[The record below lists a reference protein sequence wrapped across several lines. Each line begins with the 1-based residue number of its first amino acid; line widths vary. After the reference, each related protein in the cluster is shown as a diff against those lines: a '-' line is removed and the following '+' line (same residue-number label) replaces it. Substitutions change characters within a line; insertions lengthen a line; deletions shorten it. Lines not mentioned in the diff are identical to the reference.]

1 LTDQSINVD
10 PVWTGCLWRDT
21 RVEADV
27 VTDNDR
33 RYMRRAIEL
42 AERGRGRVS
51 PNPLVGALIVAR
63 GEVLGEGWHARLG
76 DLHAEAE
83 AIADARGRGTEIA
96 GATMY
101 VTLEPCAHQG
111 RQPPCADAV
120 AAAGIAR
127 VVIGT
132 DDPSGNASGRGPGVL
147 RDEGVSVEFIDGA
160 EATAARL
167 LVQPFRKHARTG
179 QPLVTLKSAVTLDG
193 RTATSSGDSKW
204 ISGDAGR
211 ELVHRWRASVD
222 AVAVGIGTAIADDA
236 LLTARGVGA
245 ERQPMRVVFDS
256 EARLPQDGR
265 LVATATEAPVLV
277 IAGPSAPG
285 SRIDG
290 LTNAG
295 VEVVVCGGEGPERL
309 SAALDE
315 LGRRDVTSLL
325 LEGGPT
331 LAGAFADAGEID
343 ELRLFVAPKLLGG
356 AEAQPLLGG
365 IGAGRLADARP
376 ALAMEWEA
384 CGEDLLI
391 RARIR
396 EW

>member
-1 LTDQSINVD
+1 VQVDVATDS
-10 PVWTGCLWRDT
+10 
-21 RVEADV
+21 
-27 VTDNDR
+27 DR

-51 PNPLVGALIVAR
+51 PNPLVGAVIVADA
-63 GEVLGEGWHARLG
+63 EVLGQGWHARLG
-76 DLHAEAE
+76 DLHAEAA
-83 AIADARGRGTEIA
+83 AIADARERGAEIA

-111 RQPPCADAV
+111 RQPPCADAI
-120 AAAGIAR
+120 AAAGIGR

-132 DDPSGNASGRGPGVL
+132 DDPSERANGRGPGVL
-147 RDEGVSVEFIDGA
+147 RDEGISVEFIDGA

-167 LVQPFRKHARTG
+167 LIQPFRKHARTG
-179 QPLVTLKSAVTLDG
+179 KPLLTLKSAVTLDG

-204 ISGDAGR
+204 ISGDASR
-211 ELVHRWRASVD
+211 ELVHRWRAAVD

-245 ERQPMRVVFDS
+245 ERQPKRVVFDS
-256 EARLPQDGR
+256 GARLPLDGR

-277 IAGPSAPG
+277 IAGPDAPR
-285 SRIDG
+285 SRVDG

-295 VEVVVCGGEGPERL
+295 VEVIICGGEGSERL
-309 SAALDE
+309 AAALSE
-315 LGRRDVTSLL
+315 LGRREVTSVL

-343 ELRLFVAPKLLGG
+343 EVRLFVAPKLLGG
-356 AEAQPLLGG
+356 VEARPLLGG
-365 IGAGRLADARP
+365 IGAGRLAEAQT
-376 ALAMEWEA
+376 ALSMVAEP

-391 RARIR
+391 RARVR

>member
-1 LTDQSINVD
+1 VQVDVATDS
-10 PVWTGCLWRDT
+10 
-21 RVEADV
+21 
-27 VTDNDR
+27 DR

-51 PNPLVGALIVAR
+51 PNPLVGAVIVADA
-63 GEVLGEGWHARLG
+63 EVLGQGWHARLG
-76 DLHAEAE
+76 DLHAEAA
-83 AIADARGRGTEIA
+83 AIADARERGAEIA

-111 RQPPCADAV
+111 RQPPCADAI
-120 AAAGIAR
+120 AAAGIER

-132 DDPSGNASGRGPGVL
+132 DDPSERANGRGPGVL
-147 RDEGVSVEFIDGA
+147 RDEGISVEFIDGA

-167 LVQPFRKHARTG
+167 LIQPFRKHARTG
-179 QPLVTLKSAVTLDG
+179 KPLLTLKSAVTLDG

-204 ISGDAGR
+204 ISGDASR
-211 ELVHRWRASVD
+211 ELVHRWRAAVD

-245 ERQPMRVVFDS
+245 ERQPKRVVFDS
-256 EARLPQDGR
+256 GARLPLDGR

-277 IAGPSAPG
+277 IAGQDAPR
-285 SRIDG
+285 SRVDG

-295 VEVVVCGGEGPERL
+295 VEVIICGGEGSERL
-309 SAALDE
+309 AAALSE
-315 LGRRDVTSLL
+315 LGRREVTSVL

-343 ELRLFVAPKLLGG
+343 EVRLFVAPKLLGG
-356 AEAQPLLGG
+356 VEARPLLGG
-365 IGAGRLADARP
+365 IGAGRLAEAQT
-376 ALAMEWEA
+376 ALSMVAEP

-391 RARIR
+391 RARLR

>member
-1 LTDQSINVD
+1 VK
-10 PVWTGCLWRDT
+10 
-21 RVEADV
+21 ADV

-33 RYMRRAIEL
+33 SLMRRAIEL

-51 PNPLVGALIVAR
+51 PNPLVGAVIAAD
-63 GEVLGEGWHARLG
+63 GELLGQGWHARLG
-76 DLHAEAE
+76 DLHAETA
-83 AIADARGRGTEIA
+83 AIADARERGAELS

-101 VTLEPCAHQG
+101 VTLEPCAHEG

-120 AAAGIAR
+120 AAAGIGR

-132 DDPSGNASGRGPGVL
+132 DDPSESASGRGPGIL

-167 LVQPFRKHARTG
+167 LIQPFRKHARTG
-179 QPLVTLKSAVTLDG
+179 QPLVTLKSAATLDG
-193 RTATSSGDSKW
+193 RTATRSGDSKW
-204 ISGDAGR
+204 ISGDASR
-211 ELVHRWRASVD
+211 ELVHRWRAAVD
-222 AVAVGIGTAIADDA
+222 AVAVGIGTAVADDA

-245 ERQPMRVVFDS
+245 ERQPKRVVFDS
-256 EARLPQDGR
+256 EARLPLDGR

-277 IAGPSAPG
+277 IAGREAAKP
-285 SRIDG
+285 RIDG

-295 VEVVVCGGEGPERL
+295 VEVIVCGGEGPERL
-309 SAALDE
+309 RTALGE

-356 AEAQPLLGG
+356 AEARPLLGG
-365 IGAGRLADARP
+365 AGVGRLADARS
-376 ALAMEWEA
+376 ALSMEWEA

-391 RARIR
+391 RARMR